1 MTEMDITYIFIRYI
15 SVTIRRQANTFFSK
29 HNRTIYYENEDLIE
43 NNIVEKVSSENDWNS
58 TRSFYKNIE
67 EKWTFQEIFSEGLNT
82 LNNMEK
88 HILFEKFWNCRS
100 DMDIGKDY
108 SVSSQTISKR
118 KRKILNKLKN
128 IFYT

>member
-15 SVTIRRQANTFFSK
+15 SVTIRRQANTFFNK
-29 HNRTIYYENEDLIE
+29 HNRIIYYENEDLVE
-43 NNIVEKVSSENDWNS
+43 NNIVEKVRSGNDWSS
-58 TRSFYKNIE
+58 TSSFYGNIE
-67 EKWTFQEIFSEGLNT
+67 EKVTFQEIFFEELNS

-118 KRKILNKLKN
+118 KRKILNKLKS

>member
-67 EKWTFQEIFSEGLNT
+67 EKLTFQEIFSE
-82 LNNMEK
+82 
-88 HILFEKFWNCRS
+88 
-100 DMDIGKDY
+100 
-108 SVSSQTISKR
+108 V
-118 KRKILNKLKN
+118 
-128 IFYT
+128 